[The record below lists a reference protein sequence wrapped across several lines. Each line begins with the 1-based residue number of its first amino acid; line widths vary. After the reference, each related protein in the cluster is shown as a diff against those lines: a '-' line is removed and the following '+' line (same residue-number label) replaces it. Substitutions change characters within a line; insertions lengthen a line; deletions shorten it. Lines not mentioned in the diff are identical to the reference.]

1 MALTIEELKEL
12 IQADEHRQLELKKTT
27 GELKD
32 GMHSACAFLNTEGG
46 WLIFGVAP
54 KSLKILGQQVT
65 DNTQQEI
72 AQALSYMEPQVDVR
86 VEYIDVPD
94 RPNNKVIAMHFEGWA
109 WGMVPYTYHGCPY
122 YKVEST
128 TKEMPRDMYEERLRR
143 SKPDMFAWER
153 QPSEFTDIS
162 SLDEKLIRGVVR
174 LGVERG
180 RLSDLALTEPIE
192 DVLGKWKLT
201 TGNKPL
207 NAATALFTK
216 DTGMYTQF
224 TMRLARFQ
232 GTDKN
237 EFIDNQRVEG
247 NIFVLLNEAMNFFRK
262 HLNMHGKIVGLV
274 RDEYLEVPAEALRE
288 VVLNALCHR
297 QYERYNLTIGIAIYD
312 DRIEI
317 ENPGILPPQITP
329 ENILQPH
336 ISYPYNPLIANVLY
350 STTYIENW
358 GSGVKRIME
367 ACQKR
372 GVAAPT
378 WTVNGGFVVVT
389 FMRPAKGDTQ
399 DGTQNVTQGVTQDV
413 TQDVT
418 QEDSLDGKIEK
429 AIKDNFNVTTEDLA
443 KQFGV
448 TSMTIKRHLAKMSH
462 IRYVGSG
469 YSGHW
474 EVLDKE

>member
-1 MALTIEELKEL
+1 MALTIDELKVL
-12 IQADEHRQLELKKTT
+12 IQNDEHCQLELKKTT

-32 GMHSACAFLNTEGG
+32 GMHTACAFLNTEGG

-54 KSLKILGQQVT
+54 TSLKILGQQVT
-65 DNTQQEI
+65 DSTQREI

-94 RPNNKVIAMHFEGWA
+94 RPDHKVIAMHFDGWA

-153 QPSEFTDIS
+153 QPSDFKDIT

-180 RLSDLALTEPIE
+180 RLSELALTESIG

-201 TGNKPL
+201 TGERPL

-274 RDEYLEVPAEALRE
+274 RDEYLEVPAEALRRSRLE
-288 VVLNALCHR
+288 C
-297 QYERYNLTIGIAIYD
+297 T
-312 DRIEI
+312 
-317 ENPGILPPQITP
+317 LP
-329 ENILQPH
+329 
-336 ISYPYNPLIANVLY
+336 SSV
-350 STTYIENW
+350 
-358 GSGVKRIME
+358 
-367 ACQKR
+367 
-372 GVAAPT
+372 
-378 WTVNGGFVVVT
+378 
-389 FMRPAKGDTQ
+389 
-399 DGTQNVTQGVTQDV
+399 
-413 TQDVT
+413 
-418 QEDSLDGKIEK
+418 
-429 AIKDNFNVTTEDLA
+429 
-443 KQFGV
+443 
-448 TSMTIKRHLAKMSH
+448 
-462 IRYVGSG
+462 
-469 YSGHW
+469 
-474 EVLDKE
+474 